1 MGRWTAVVG
10 AVAAAMALAVG
21 ELAAAITGG
30 PSLVIAVGDLVVDLA
45 PGWLVRRTIGLLGT
59 SQKPALLIGI
69 VMVTLLAGAVLG
81 RVATAGRRARWLV
94 FVGFGLV
101 GAGAA
106 SGSERPLSG
115 LVAGILAAV
124 AGVAVLEV
132 ALRKAPVSGP
142 QVGDP
147 LVGPPADVPFQDPR
161 IKASTRRGFMV
172 YAAGMSAAAGAVAV
186 GSRVLA
192 TRGSE
197 ELREQVVL
205 PPGSRTVGER
215 PTTTT

>member
-69 VMVTLLAGAVLG
+69 VVVTLLAGAVLG
-81 RVATAGRRARWLV
+81 HVATAGRRARWLV

-132 ALRKAPVSGP
+132 ALRKGPVSGP

-147 LVGPPADVPFQDPR
+147 LVGPP
-161 IKASTRRGFMV
+161 
-172 YAAGMSAAAGAVAV
+172 
-186 GSRVLA
+186 
-192 TRGSE
+192 
-197 ELREQVVL
+197 
-205 PPGSRTVGER
+205 
-215 PTTTT
+215 